1 MRRRFWTVLALVLS
15 VLSLGT
21 WGFTLLT
28 LNRST
33 GSVHHLTLVES
44 FYHAVKLFTLDI
56 GPAAGGYVSGPNWQI
71 LVALAIAAFVVFSA
85 LVALAGDRLRR
96 LLSRRLLSGHVIVCG
111 AGVHGSSL
119 ARELAADHD
128 VILLDS
134 DAQAAGMQSPLAR
147 HEWRLVGDA
156 VTADVLL
163 AAGVRRANWLV
174 AITGDDFVNSQ
185 IVSSVHTL
193 SGLRDR
199 IHVLVQVEDPSL
211 ARFLEEEP
219 ETTAAPPGPG
229 GGTRVATPVVT
240 PFSANAI
247 AAEALLDDLK
257 CLLPGGGTAP
267 LLSLPGGRGAHLI
280 LAGDHPLIDALVLAA
295 LRRWRVQ
302 ILRDIET
309 HAGIARPPLR
319 LSIYGPGA
327 NDRAD
332 ALRRRWRPESNV
344 LELEAKDIDPA
355 GDVSIE
361 QDDWL
366 RERNVAGHAIV
377 ACAQELDGIRL
388 TLALSRALGGRVLM
402 TRVTTQP
409 ASVLDERLHERTARN
424 DRLATTEVRAVAD
437 LAGDRDAIG
446 HVAARQRLAAA
457 LEPEIGAQAA
467 RARAAELFA
476 RRSLRIHSNAGWRV
490 PPCERVLLSPLVRPV
505 PVSAMVRAGLAVDL
519 EAPENLRAAGER
531 LSADG
536 DEQQAVVAWCEYARH
551 VDAESPQAVREGLLA
566 PAGDPLADE
575 ILRMRA
581 QTLAGTGHAPPD
593 GILAGAR
600 RVVILAGAAGSMTAE
615 TRTLLAPLLR
625 RALDGFHGVLLSGG
639 TAAGLPGL
647 VGETARD
654 LHLRVIGYVPAGRG
668 EPALYPQLRETAG
681 SEEFTV
687 REPLSMWSDILAAAV
702 AVDEVRV
709 VACPGGAITHAEV
722 LLARALGA
730 RVAWLD
736 PAGEAQLPLED
747 ALPFG
752 ADSVLELPADAMTLR
767 SFLGPPEDV
776 EPLPAEMLEQI
787 ARYIHNDYRRK
798 QRRRKAAGDA
808 ALAPWDELLPVLQR
822 SNLSQ
827 AADIPN
833 KLALVGKRAV
843 EGGGRLVLS
852 DAQVELLSEIEHGRY
867 NHERLAD
874 GWDMGARQVTRRVT
888 PHLKPWDELNEE
900 ARDYDREAVR
910 NIDGALA
917 AIGWGVVDVT

>member
-1 MRRRFWTVLALVLS
+1 VRRRFWAVLTLVLS
-15 VLSLGT
+15 ALSIGT

-28 LNRST
+28 LSNSK
-33 GSVHHLTLVES
+33 GSVHHLTFVES

-71 LVALAIAAFVVFSA
+71 LVALAVAAFVVFGA
-85 LVALAGDRLRR
+85 LVAIAGDRLRR

-156 VTADVLL
+156 VTPDVLL

-193 SGLRDR
+193 TGLRDR

-219 ETTAAPPGPG
+219 ETAGASPRPGDS
-229 GGTRVATPVVT
+229 RVATPVVT

-247 AAEALLDDLK
+247 AAEALLDDLQ
-257 CLLPGGGTAP
+257 CLLPGGATAP
-267 LLSLPGGRGAHLI
+267 LLSLPSGSGAHLI

-302 ILRDIET
+302 VLRDVET
-309 HAGIARPPLR
+309 HADVARRPLR
-319 LSIYGPGA
+319 VSIYGPGA

-332 ALRRRWRPESNV
+332 ALRRRWRPESNL

-377 ACAQELDGIRL
+377 ACVHELDGIRL

-457 LEPEIGAQAA
+457 LEPDIGAQAA
-467 RARAAELFA
+467 RTRATELFA
-476 RRSLRIHSNAGWRV
+476 RRSLRIHSNPGWRV
-490 PPCERVLLSPLVRPV
+490 PPCERVLLSPLLSPV
-505 PVSAMVRAGLAVDL
+505 PVSAMVRAGLALDL
-519 EAPENLRAAGER
+519 EAPENLRVAGER
-531 LSADG
+531 LSANG
-536 DEQQAVVAWCEYARH
+536 DEHQAVVAWCEYARH
-551 VDAESPQAVREGLLA
+551 VDAASPRAVRDGLLA
-566 PAGDPLADE
+566 PTGDPLADE

-581 QTLAGTGHAPPD
+581 HTLAGTVHTPAE
-593 GILAGAR
+593 GILAGTT
-600 RVVILAGAAGSMTAE
+600 RVVILAGAAGSMTGE
-615 TRTLLAPLLR
+615 TRSLLQPLLR
-625 RALDGFHGVLLSGG
+625 RALDGFQGVLLSGG
-639 TAAGLPGL
+639 TSAGLPGL

-654 LHLRVIGYVPAGRG
+654 LGLHVIGYVPTGRG
-668 EPALYPQLRETAG
+668 EPDLYPVLRETCA

-687 REPLSMWSDILAAAV
+687 REPLAMWSDILAAGID
-702 AVDEVRV
+702 VDDVRV

-752 ADSVLELPADAMTLR
+752 ADGVLELPADAMTLR
-767 SFLGPPEDV
+767 SFIGPPEHV
-776 EPLPAEMLEQI
+776 EPLPAVVLEQI
-787 ARYIHNDYRRK
+787 ARHIHNDYRRK

-827 AADIPN
+827 AGDIPN
-833 KLALVGKRAV
+833 KLALVGRRAT
-843 EGGGRLVLS
+843 EGGGRLMLS

-888 PHLKPWDELNEE
+888 PHLKPWGELTEE

-917 AIGWGVVDVT
+917 AIGWGVVDT